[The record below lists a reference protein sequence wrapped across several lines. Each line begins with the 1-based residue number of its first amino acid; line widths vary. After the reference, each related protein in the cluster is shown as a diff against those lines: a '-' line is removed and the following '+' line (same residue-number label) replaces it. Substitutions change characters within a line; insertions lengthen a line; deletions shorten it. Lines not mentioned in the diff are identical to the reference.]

1 MGKKAN
7 EQIKISPDAI
17 YLNRE
22 KALLYYK
29 YGSISYF
36 KCSIFKM
43 MSINCIHRFPLPAVL
58 LYKIMQEYT
67 VSEEF
72 FIQKQS
78 KDTL

>member
-1 MGKKAN
+1 
-7 EQIKISPDAI
+7 
-17 YLNRE
+17 
-22 KALLYYK
+22 
-29 YGSISYF
+29 
-36 KCSIFKM
+36 

-78 KDTL
+78 KDTLIDNRFFKRNNQFLLKERLIDR